1 MTKPALLM
9 LDDGVCFEGEARGA
23 AGEAAGEVV
32 FTTSMAGYQ
41 ETLTDPSYFGQ
52 IVAFTAAQLGNYG
65 ATPLD
70 DESPAPRVAGAVFHD
85 LFTAAE
91 NMPFPHWRAGESLD
105 AKLARQ
111 GISAIAG
118 LDTRALTLHLR
129 EHGSRG
135 GILSALD
142 LDRPSL
148 LRRAR
153 ALPPMQGQDLARK
166 VSCAQP
172 YAFSPPPPDSPSLRV
187 AVLDCGVKR
196 SILVNLARLGMAV
209 SVWPAATS
217 AADILAS
224 KPDGVLLPNGPGDPE
239 PCVYAIAAIRRLLG
253 RVPLFGICLGH
264 QLLGLAL
271 GARTYKLPF
280 GHHGVNHPVLD
291 ISTRRVL
298 ITSQNH
304 GFCVDPDSLPARAAP
319 SHWNLNDDTLE
330 GLVVKDAPAFSVQFH
345 PEAVPG
351 PTEAGD
357 LFLRF
362 RDLIL
367 QAK

>member
-1 MTKPALLM
+1 M
-9 LDDGVCFEGEARGA
+9 LNDGVCFEGEARGA
-23 AGEAAGEVV
+23 AAEAAGEVV

-52 IVAFTAAQLGNYG
+52 IVAFTAAHLGNYG
-65 ATPLD
+65 ASPLD
-70 DESPAPRVAGAVFHD
+70 DESPRPLVAGAVFHD

-91 NMPFPHWRAGESLD
+91 NVPFPHWRAEESLD
-105 AKLARQ
+105 AKLIRQ
-111 GISAIAG
+111 GITAIAG

-129 EHGSRG
+129 EHGSRSG
-135 GILSALD
+135 VISALD

-148 LRRAR
+148 LRRAK
-153 ALPPMQGQDLARK
+153 ALPPMQGQDLAARA
-166 VSCAQP
+166 SCPQP
-172 YAFSPPPPDSPSLRV
+172 YVFSRPSPEAPSLRV

-196 SILVNLARLGMAV
+196 SILIKLTESGMAV
-209 SVWPAATS
+209 SVWPARTS

-224 KPDGVLLPNGPGDPE
+224 GPDGVLLPNGPGDPE
-239 PCVYAIAAIRRLLG
+239 PCVYAVNTIRQLLG

-271 GARTYKLPF
+271 GGRTYKLPF

-291 ISTRRVL
+291 LSTRRVV

-330 GLVVKDAPAFSVQFH
+330 GLIVKDAPAFSVQFH

-357 LFLRF
+357 LFTRF